1 MNRRFAPNGVVRS
14 MRFFLLF
21 LTAAAWAQTPAAK
34 TATPAAPASQTRP
47 AASAPASAAKPAGA
61 GDAKAGDAKAMTDND
76 KIIYALGLSVS
87 RSLGQFELTPAEL
100 EIVKRA
106 MTDAAAGKPAVDIE
120 TWGPKI
126 QQLATSRAAVAATR
140 QKAASATFL
149 TKAAAEPGAKK
160 TASGLIYKELRAGTG
175 ATPGAA
181 DNVKVNYRGTLV
193 DGTEFDSSYKR
204 GTPATFILSGVI
216 KCWTEGVQLM
226 KVGGK
231 ARLVCPS
238 ALAYG
243 EQGAPGIPGGSALV
257 FEVELLD
264 VTRGK

>member
-1 MNRRFAPNGVVRS
+1 MNRRFAPNGVVRL
-14 MRFFLLF
+14 MRYFLIF
-21 LTAAAWAQTPAAK
+21 LTVAAWAQTPAAK
-34 TATPAAPASQTRP
+34 TSTPAAPATPTKAAAP
-47 AASAPASAAKPAGA
+47 AAQPSSASKTAA
-61 GDAKAGDAKAMTDND
+61 DSKAMTDND

-87 RSLGQFELTPAEL
+87 RSLGQFELSPAEL
-100 EIVKRA
+100 EIIKRA
-106 MTDAAAGKPAVDIE
+106 LTDAAAGKPAIDID

-126 QQLATSRAAVAATR
+126 QQLATSRAAAASTR

-149 TKAAAEPGAKK
+149 AKAAAEPGVKK

-204 GTPATFILSGVI
+204 GQPASFVLSGVI
-216 KCWTEGVQLM
+216 KCWTEGVQMM

-231 ARLVCPS
+231 ARFVCPS

-264 VTRGK
+264 VTRAK